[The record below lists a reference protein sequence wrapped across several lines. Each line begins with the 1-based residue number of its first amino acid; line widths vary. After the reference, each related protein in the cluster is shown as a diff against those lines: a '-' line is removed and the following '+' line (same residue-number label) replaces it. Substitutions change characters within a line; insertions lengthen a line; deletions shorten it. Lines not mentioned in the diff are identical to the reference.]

1 MHACLKVGDNLSTIR
16 RQVLVPRF
24 ITILQ
29 MVKKMKV
36 GGLKHHGLKNHFDS
50 RTYEFSKLNYCS
62 FVCLV
67 MVG

>member
-29 MVKKMKV
+29 M
-36 GGLKHHGLKNHFDS
+36 LKN
-50 RTYEFSKLNYCS
+50 YEGWRFKASWFEKPL
-62 FVCLV
+62 
-67 MVG
+67 